1 MSLRTRLKTLT
12 RPLHDKLESLE
23 ISKKLLSHQIDK
35 ADYIAYLI
43 AMKAIHEQVE
53 SQFSTYFSSN
63 TLQHL
68 MTRQRLAL
76 ITTDLSALGYSHYD
90 LSEQQAEAWLIP
102 WSLES
107 LLGALYV
114 LEGSTLGGQMI
125 AKKTNHIVGNDGLV
139 ATRYFRGYGENNLAQ
154 WQLFTQFL
162 DEFDTKHANTTDKVV
177 LGAIAT
183 FLSIHQLLKTI

>member
-139 ATRYFRGYGENNLAQ
+139 ATRYFCGYGENNLAQ

>member
-43 AMKAIHEQVE
+43 AMKAIHKQVE
-53 SQFSTYFSSN
+53 SHFDTYFSAN
-63 TLQHL
+63 NFQHL
-68 MTRQRLAL
+68 IPRQRLAL
-76 ITTDLSALGYSHYD
+76 IIADLDALGYPHHSS
-90 LSEQQAEAWLIP
+90 SEPQAKAWLIP

-114 LEGSTLGGQMI
+114 LEGSTPGGQMI
-125 AKKTNHIVGNDGLV
+125 AKKTNHIVGNDRLV
-139 ATRYFRGYGENNLAQ
+139 ATRYFCGYGENNLAQ

-183 FLSIHQLLKTI
+183 FLSINQLLKTI